1 MCNMY
6 KNVNVNERL
15 KKSNIFC
22 LILFH
27 HKKPGEKMTNA
38 KAPARTSSRTP
49 KPTMKTNTID
59 ISDDDFD
66 EFVLEPKSKK
76 RPVRK
81 APASSAKSSP
91 LATTGKRKGTTTI
104 STTQQ
109 KKKTKK
115 QEDEEYKEPTKE
127 IGGHRWQGAGMT
139 YPASHPELDI
149 IGRTTEMDE
158 CFLPPFAMEKM
169 MTENAPLRE
178 VLKNPIDLWRK
189 TLTEE
194 DREML
199 KKMLSETTRNDENLV
214 ENVVKDLF
222 TGKTFHFDNPAERV
236 WNQIREGE
244 RHPHFARAKRIRK
257 ELQKRNS
264 FLSLRKKHDEVVD
277 NLDQMRKLWMRLGE
291 EVGMKE
297 RRKLWEE
304 HLDVKAQRRKN
315 LENARKKNASLA
327 KQMKQQKTQGG
338 AAGGGS
344 EREGSVSAFGAADE
358 QEAPPT

>member
-1 MCNMY
+1 MT
-6 KNVNVNERL
+6 KN
-15 KKSNIFC
+15 
-22 LILFH
+22 
-27 HKKPGEKMTNA
+27 A
-38 KAPARTSSRTP
+38 APAAAAHRTSSRTP
-49 KPTMKTNTID
+49 KPTRKTSNNID

-76 RPVRK
+76 KAARK
-81 APASSAKSSP
+81 APASAKSSP
-91 LATTGKRKGTTTI
+91 AQTTGKRKGTTTT
-104 STTQQ
+104 TTQQ
-109 KKKTKK
+109 KKMKK
-115 QEDEEYKEPTKE
+115 QEEEIEPKE

-178 VLKNPIDLWRK
+178 VIKNPIDLWRQ

-199 KKMLSETTRNDENLV
+199 KKMLPETTREDENLV
-214 ENVVKDLF
+214 ENLVKDLF

-338 AAGGGS
+338 GGGGS
-344 EREGSVSAFGAADE
+344 EREGSVSAFGGADE

>member
-1 MCNMY
+1 MRIGSISENQKIEKRIAITPEIAKKY
-6 KNVNVNERL
+6 ITLGFEVLLPKNY
-15 KKSNIFC
+15 
-22 LILFH
+22 
-27 HKKPGEKMTNA
+27 
-38 KAPARTSSRTP
+38 
-49 KPTMKTNTID
+49 
-59 ISDDDFD
+59 
-66 EFVLEPKSKK
+66 
-76 RPVRK
+76 
-81 APASSAKSSP
+81 
-91 LATTGKRKGTTTI
+91 GTHLGF
-104 STTQQ
+104 
-109 KKKTKK
+109 K
-115 QEDEEYKEPTKE
+115 DEEYKEPTKE

-169 MTENAPLRE
+169 MSENAPLRE

-199 KKMLSETTRNDENLV
+199 KKMLPETTRNDENLV

>member
-1 MCNMY
+1 M
-6 KNVNVNERL
+6 
-15 KKSNIFC
+15 KKSNIFLFC
-22 LILFH
+22 LKTTN
-27 HKKPGEKMTNA
+27 HKKREKMTKNA
-38 KAPARTSSRTP
+38 APAAAAHRTSSRTP
-49 KPTMKTNTID
+49 KPTRKTSNNID

-76 RPVRK
+76 KAARK
-81 APASSAKSSP
+81 APASAKSSP
-91 LATTGKRKGTTTI
+91 AQTTGKRKGTTTT
-104 STTQQ
+104 TTQQ
-109 KKKTKK
+109 KKMKK
-115 QEDEEYKEPTKE
+115 QEEEIEPKE

-178 VLKNPIDLWRK
+178 VIKNPIDLWRK

-199 KKMLSETTRNDENLV
+199 KKMLPETTKDDENLV
-214 ENVVKDLF
+214 ESVVKDLF

-338 AAGGGS
+338 GGGGS
-344 EREGSVSAFGAADE
+344 EREGSVSAFGGADE
-358 QEAPPT
+358 QEVPT

>member
-1 MCNMY
+1 
-6 KNVNVNERL
+6 
-15 KKSNIFC
+15 
-22 LILFH
+22 
-27 HKKPGEKMTNA
+27 
-38 KAPARTSSRTP
+38 
-49 KPTMKTNTID
+49 MKTNTID

-66 EFVLEPKSKK
+66 EFVLEPKSTK

-91 LATTGKRKGTTTI
+91 LATTGKRKGTTTTT

-169 MTENAPLRE
+169 MSENAPLRE

-199 KKMLSETTRNDENLV
+199 KKMLPETTRNDENLV

-277 NLDQMRKLWMRLGE
+277 NLDQ
-291 EVGMKE
+291 
-297 RRKLWEE
+297 
-304 HLDVKAQRRKN
+304 AQRRKN

>member
-1 MCNMY
+1 MARRGDD
-6 KNVNVNERL
+6 V
-15 KKSNIFC
+15 
-22 LILFH
+22 
-27 HKKPGEKMTNA
+27 PGESPGVGHHRSNDRNGRVFFTSVRDGEDDDRK
-38 KAPARTSSRTP
+38 RTSAR
-49 KPTMKTNTID
+49 
-59 ISDDDFD
+59 SD
-66 EFVLEPKSKK
+66 
-76 RPVRK
+76 
-81 APASSAKSSP
+81 
-91 LATTGKRKGTTTI
+91 
-104 STTQQ
+104 
-109 KKKTKK
+109 
-115 QEDEEYKEPTKE
+115 
-127 IGGHRWQGAGMT
+127 
-139 YPASHPELDI
+139 
-149 IGRTTEMDE
+149 
-158 CFLPPFAMEKM
+158 
-169 MTENAPLRE
+169 
-178 VLKNPIDLWRK
+178 KNPIDLWRK

-199 KKMLSETTRNDENLV
+199 KKMLPETTRNDENLV

-304 HLDVKAQRRKN
+304 HLEVKAQRRKN
-315 LENARKKNASLA
+315 LENARKKNAILA

-338 AAGGGS
+338 GGGGS
-344 EREGSVSAFGAADE
+344 EREGSVSAFGGADE

>member
-1 MCNMY
+1 MN
-6 KNVNVNERL
+6 
-15 KKSNIFC
+15 
-22 LILFH
+22 
-27 HKKPGEKMTNA
+27 NA
-38 KAPARTSSRTP
+38 KPAARTSSRTP

-76 RPVRK
+76 KAARK
-81 APASSAKSSP
+81 APASAKSSP
-91 LATTGKRKGTTTI
+91 ATTGKRKGTTTI

-115 QEDEEYKEPTKE
+115 QEEEEYKEPKE

-199 KKMLSETTRNDENLV
+199 KKMLPETTRNDENLV

-244 RHPHFARAKRIRK
+244 RHPHFVRAKRIRK

-338 AAGGGS
+338 GGGGGS
-344 EREGSVSAFGAADE
+344 EREGSVSAFGGADE

>member
-1 MCNMY
+1 
-6 KNVNVNERL
+6 L
-15 KKSNIFC
+15 KKSNIF
-22 LILFH
+22 LFCPKTTN
-27 HKKPGEKMTNA
+27 HKKREKMTKNA
-38 KAPARTSSRTP
+38 APAAAAHRTSSRTP
-49 KPTMKTNTID
+49 KPTMKTSNNID
-59 ISDDDFD
+59 INDDDFD

-76 RPVRK
+76 KAARK
-81 APASSAKSSP
+81 APASAKSSP
-91 LATTGKRKGTTTI
+91 AQTTGKRKGTTTT
-104 STTQQ
+104 TTQQ
-109 KKKTKK
+109 KKMKK
-115 QEDEEYKEPTKE
+115 QEEEIEPKE

-178 VLKNPIDLWRK
+178 VIKNPIDLWRK

-199 KKMLSETTRNDENLV
+199 KKMLPETTKDDENLV
-214 ENVVKDLF
+214 ESVVKDLF

-338 AAGGGS
+338 GGGGS
-344 EREGSVSAFGAADE
+344 EREGSVSAFGGADE
-358 QEAPPT
+358 QEVPT

>member
-1 MCNMY
+1 MN
-6 KNVNVNERL
+6 
-15 KKSNIFC
+15 
-22 LILFH
+22 
-27 HKKPGEKMTNA
+27 NA
-38 KAPARTSSRTP
+38 KPAARTSSRTP

-76 RPVRK
+76 KAARK
-81 APASSAKSSP
+81 APASAKSSP
-91 LATTGKRKGTTTI
+91 ATTGKRKGTTTI

-115 QEDEEYKEPTKE
+115 QEEEEYKEPKE

-178 VLKNPIDLWRK
+178 VIKNPIDLWRK

-199 KKMLSETTRNDENLV
+199 KKMLPETTREDENLV
-214 ENVVKDLF
+214 ENLVKDLF

-338 AAGGGS
+338 GGGGS
-344 EREGSVSAFGAADE
+344 EREGSVSAFGGADE

>member
-1 MCNMY
+1 MPQTTN
-6 KNVNVNERL
+6 
-15 KKSNIFC
+15 
-22 LILFH
+22 
-27 HKKPGEKMTNA
+27 HKKREKMTKNA
-38 KAPARTSSRTP
+38 APAAAAHRTSSRTP
-49 KPTMKTNTID
+49 KPTRKTSNNID

-76 RPVRK
+76 KAARK
-81 APASSAKSSP
+81 APASAKSSP
-91 LATTGKRKGTTTI
+91 AQTTGKRKGTTTT
-104 STTQQ
+104 TTQQ
-109 KKKTKK
+109 KKMKK
-115 QEDEEYKEPTKE
+115 QEEEIEPKE

-178 VLKNPIDLWRK
+178 VIKNPIDLWRK

-199 KKMLSETTRNDENLV
+199 KKMLPETTKDDENLV
-214 ENVVKDLF
+214 ESVVKDLF

-338 AAGGGS
+338 GGGGS
-344 EREGSVSAFGAADE
+344 EREGSVSAFGGADE
-358 QEAPPT
+358 QEVPT

>member
-1 MCNMY
+1 MQTTNH
-6 KNVNVNERL
+6 KNT
-15 KKSNIFC
+15 
-22 LILFH
+22 
-27 HKKPGEKMTNA
+27 EKMTNA
-38 KAPARTSSRTP
+38 KPPARTSSRTP
-49 KPTMKTNTID
+49 KPTIKTNTID

-91 LATTGKRKGTTTI
+91 LATTGKRKGTTTT

-199 KKMLSETTRNDENLV
+199 KKMLPETTRNDENLV

-327 KQMKQQKTQGG
+327 KQLKQQKTQGG

>member
-1 MCNMY
+1 MPKPPTTK
-6 KNVNVNERL
+6 KNRA
-15 KKSNIFC
+15 
-22 LILFH
+22 
-27 HKKPGEKMTNA
+27 KMNNA
-38 KAPARTSSRTP
+38 KPAARTSSRTP

-76 RPVRK
+76 KAARK
-81 APASSAKSSP
+81 APASAKSSP
-91 LATTGKRKGTTTI
+91 ATTGKRKGTTTI

-115 QEDEEYKEPTKE
+115 QEEEEYKEPKE

-199 KKMLSETTRNDENLV
+199 KKMLPETTRNDENLV

-338 AAGGGS
+338 GGGGS
-344 EREGSVSAFGAADE
+344 EREGSVSAFGGADE

>member
-1 MCNMY
+1 
-6 KNVNVNERL
+6 
-15 KKSNIFC
+15 
-22 LILFH
+22 
-27 HKKPGEKMTNA
+27 
-38 KAPARTSSRTP
+38 
-49 KPTMKTNTID
+49 
-59 ISDDDFD
+59 
-66 EFVLEPKSKK
+66 
-76 RPVRK
+76 
-81 APASSAKSSP
+81 
-91 LATTGKRKGTTTI
+91 
-104 STTQQ
+104 
-109 KKKTKK
+109 
-115 QEDEEYKEPTKE
+115 
-127 IGGHRWQGAGMT
+127 MT

-178 VLKNPIDLWRK
+178 VIKNPIDLWRK

-199 KKMLSETTRNDENLV
+199 KKMLPETTRNDENLV

-338 AAGGGS
+338 GGGGGS
-344 EREGSVSAFGAADE
+344 EREGSVSAFGGADE

>member
-1 MCNMY
+1 MARRGDD
-6 KNVNVNERL
+6 V
-15 KKSNIFC
+15 
-22 LILFH
+22 
-27 HKKPGEKMTNA
+27 PGES
-38 KAPARTSSRTP
+38 PGVTSSVADR
-49 KPTMKTNTID
+49 D
-59 ISDDDFD
+59 
-66 EFVLEPKSKK
+66 
-76 RPVRK
+76 
-81 APASSAKSSP
+81 
-91 LATTGKRKGTTTI
+91 
-104 STTQQ
+104 
-109 KKKTKK
+109 
-115 QEDEEYKEPTKE
+115 
-127 IGGHRWQGAGMT
+127 
-139 YPASHPELDI
+139 
-149 IGRTTEMDE
+149 GRV
-158 CFLPPFAMEKM
+158 FLPPFAMEKM

-178 VLKNPIDLWRK
+178 VIKNPIDLWRK

-199 KKMLSETTRNDENLV
+199 KKMLPETTRNDENLV

-304 HLDVKAQRRKN
+304 HLEVKAQRRKN
-315 LENARKKNASLA
+315 LENARKKNAILA

-338 AAGGGS
+338 GGGGS
-344 EREGSVSAFGAADE
+344 EREGSVSCLVVPTSRGAATEIFRYARSDE
-358 QEAPPT
+358 RNRGSF

>member
-1 MCNMY
+1 
-6 KNVNVNERL
+6 
-15 KKSNIFC
+15 
-22 LILFH
+22 
-27 HKKPGEKMTNA
+27 
-38 KAPARTSSRTP
+38 
-49 KPTMKTNTID
+49 MKTNTID

-66 EFVLEPKSKK
+66 EFVLEPKSTK

-91 LATTGKRKGTTTI
+91 LATTGKRKGTTTTT

-199 KKMLSETTRNDENLV
+199 KKMLPETTREDENLV
-214 ENVVKDLF
+214 ESLVKDLF

-327 KQMKQQKTQGG
+327 KQMKQQK
-338 AAGGGS
+338 
-344 EREGSVSAFGAADE
+344 
-358 QEAPPT
+358 